1 MKKSTITCDM
11 EGVIETMNEGAEKI
25 FGYKKEE
32 LIGIKRVSIFSPGEI
47 VLQNVANWLDTAVK
61 NGIYEG
67 ETIFLNKN
75 KEKIN
80 AKIRITPTFKNGKDN
95 PQTGYCGV
103 TEVIDKDVNV
113 KINTSTNLI
122 KWLAITRLPF
132 TSASILP
139 IFVIAAYFAFVGD
152 DLFNSSALIFSLMGV
167 IFAHLSVNVF
177 NDYFDNLDGTDEK
190 NTQYFQQVSGG
201 SRAIELGL
209 ITLSKTKNLAY
220 VLCLIAIIFG
230 VLTVMSANSSNYFEI
245 FLIAKASLS
254 LGYYYTA
261 PPFRLV
267 SRRGLGELT
276 IFLTFGPLLT
286 LGAAFAIFDG
296 DLMSSEHFINCLLL
310 GVPMGLLTTNILL
323 INQFPDAESDKMT
336 GKNHLVVT
344 FGKKKSRWIYLSV
357 LVLTLLVSIY
367 LAININYL
375 IFVATAIT
383 GLFGF
388 SIIKHLFK
396 YYKSREL
403 VKSNWNTILLQAVF
417 CIILILTF
425 LVQ

>member
-1 MKKSTITCDM
+1 M

-152 DLFNSSALIFSLMGV
+152 NLFNTNALIFSLMGV

-209 ITLSKTKNLAY
+209 ISLSKTKTLAY

-245 FLIAKASLS
+245 FLIAKAALS

-267 SRRGLGELT
+267 SRRGAWRINY
-276 IFLTFGPLLT
+276 IFNFWS
-286 LGAAFAIFDG
+286 I
-296 DLMSSEHFINCLLL
+296 
-310 GVPMGLLTTNILL
+310 TNIRGCFR
-323 INQFPDAESDKMT
+323 NF
-336 GKNHLVVT
+336 
-344 FGKKKSRWIYLSV
+344 
-357 LVLTLLVSIY
+357 
-367 LAININYL
+367 
-375 IFVATAIT
+375 
-383 GLFGF
+383 
-388 SIIKHLFK
+388 
-396 YYKSREL
+396 
-403 VKSNWNTILLQAVF
+403 
-417 CIILILTF
+417 
-425 LVQ
+425 